1 MTQIDRHPLIE
12 QAYNVCLA
20 IEECG
25 ASVELTNAVTKA
37 SALMLD
43 LDKFIPVMPPEF
55 KDLQP
60 HQQRAAVERAEL
72 DSKIEKLS
80 AFFSTSIYAELDAMN
95 QELLTAQLGAMR
107 EYSDILSQR
116 IDHIRVK

>member
-1 MTQIDRHPLIE
+1 MTQIDRHPLIH
-12 QAYNVCLA
+12 QAYDVCIA

-55 KDLQP
+55 ADLQP
-60 HQQRAAVERAEL
+60 HQQRIAVEQIEL
-72 DSKIEKLS
+72 DSKIERLS
-80 AFFSTSIYAELDAMN
+80 AFFSTSTYAELDALD
-95 QELLTAQLGAMR
+95 QELLTTQLGAMR

-116 IDHIRVK
+116 ISKSRVA